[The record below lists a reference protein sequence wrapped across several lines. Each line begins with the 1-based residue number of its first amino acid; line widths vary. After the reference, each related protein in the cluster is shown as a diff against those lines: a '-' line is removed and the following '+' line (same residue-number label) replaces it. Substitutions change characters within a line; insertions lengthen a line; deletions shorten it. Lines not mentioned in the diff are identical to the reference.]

1 MKLNKIFAAALAILT
16 MTACDDDASVNT
28 VNVTVN
34 MGETQLSM
42 SEDFTANNYNYIP
55 VVLSGEATNGPVT
68 VTIEVEKIGAEP
80 AVENEDYIF
89 TSKTI
94 TIPAGQSEGA
104 FEFHT
109 AGDDIENPDRQFKA
123 TIVSAE
129 GATIGSQA
137 TTVVSLLDNERL
149 LPEAYAKVIGN
160 WMSPS
165 SLDGAYNCTI
175 EGYPVDDPKYLKYV
189 KVVGLF
195 GQPIFSVDLGFS
207 LDAST
212 GMIGLVWTM
221 PQVLGQ
227 NLNFSAPI
235 GVADVVCLPYI
246 DGGLYLSGSI
256 SAVYDPAG
264 TEFTFDG
271 GAAAGIFAPGNH
283 TAAGFMGYVYDRAEP
298 ITFQKVQ

>member
-1 MKLNKIFAAALAILT
+1 MKLNKIFAAALAVMT
-16 MTACDDDASVNT
+16 MTACDDDASMNT

-34 MGETQLSM
+34 MEDAELSM

-55 VVLSGEATNGPVT
+55 VVLSGEATNGPVS
-68 VTIEVEKIGAEP
+68 VTIEVEEFGAEP

-109 AGDDIENPDRQFKA
+109 TGDDVENPDKQFKV

-129 GATIGSQA
+129 GATVGNQSSTI
-137 TTVVSLLDNERL
+137 VNLLDNERL
-149 LPEAYAKVIGN
+149 LPEAYAKVIGD
-160 WMSPS
+160 WTSPS
-165 SLDGAYNCTI
+165 SMDGTYSCKI
-175 EGYPVDDPKYLKYV
+175 EGYPEGHEKYLKYV

-195 GQPIFSVDLGFS
+195 GKPIFSVDLGFS

-227 NLNFSAPI
+227 NLEFSAPI
-235 GVADVVCLPYI
+235 GIADVVCLPYL
-246 DGGLYLSGSI
+246 DGGLYLNGSI
-256 SAVYDPAG
+256 SAVYDPSG
-264 TEFTFDG
+264 TSFTFDG

-283 TAAGFMGYVYDRAEP
+283 TGSGFLGYVYDRAEP
-298 ITFQKVQ
+298 ITFQKAQ